1 MVSYAKFNYKTASL
15 ASDFGF
21 DLAVKWFGDKA
32 INELPK
38 FKKGK
43 KVGKTKGSIVWKKVF
58 KGGWVRTGSYDFD
71 SGTADGYVEQ
81 RVNQIIGKC
90 LLIEVWGGSPDTHLE
105 AQELIKGLKNE
116 VMTLATKFKVTT
128 TTPEPTVTTPTETND
143 GELDRNDRGNVTW
156 AYEMLLRGQKDE
168 AKKMLHKVVGDFIK
182 DRKAG
187 K

>member
-1 MVSYAKFNYKTASL
+1 MDNTKRETFRRLLDSR
-15 ASDFGF
+15 
-21 DLAVKWFGDKA
+21 
-32 INELPK
+32 LPK
-38 FKKGK
+38 AHKSIKLLGNLSRKGQ
-43 KVGKTKGSIVWKKVF
+43 
-58 KGGWVRTGSYDFD
+58 YE
-71 SGTADGYVEQ
+71 Y
-81 RVNQIIGKC
+81 
-90 LLIEVWGGSPDTHLE
+90 THLE

-128 TTPEPTVTTPTETND
+128 TPPEPTATAPTETTE
-143 GELDRNDRGNVTW
+143 GALDRNDRGNVTW

>member
-1 MVSYAKFNYKTASL
+1 MDNTKRETFRRLLDSR
-15 ASDFGF
+15 
-21 DLAVKWFGDKA
+21 
-32 INELPK
+32 LPK
-38 FKKGK
+38 THKSIKLLGNLSRKGQ
-43 KVGKTKGSIVWKKVF
+43 
-58 KGGWVRTGSYDFD
+58 YE
-71 SGTADGYVEQ
+71 Y
-81 RVNQIIGKC
+81 
-90 LLIEVWGGSPDTHLE
+90 THLE

>member
-1 MVSYAKFNYKTASL
+1 MDNTKRETFRRLLDSR
-15 ASDFGF
+15 
-21 DLAVKWFGDKA
+21 
-32 INELPK
+32 LPK
-38 FKKGK
+38 AHKSIKLLGNLSRKGQ
-43 KVGKTKGSIVWKKVF
+43 
-58 KGGWVRTGSYDFD
+58 YE
-71 SGTADGYVEQ
+71 Y
-81 RVNQIIGKC
+81 
-90 LLIEVWGGSPDTHLE
+90 THLE

-128 TTPEPTVTTPTETND
+128 TTPEPIATAPDTPTE
-143 GELDRNDRGNVTW
+143 GALDRNDRGNVTW

>member
-1 MVSYAKFNYKTASL
+1 MDNTKRETFRRLLDSR
-15 ASDFGF
+15 
-21 DLAVKWFGDKA
+21 
-32 INELPK
+32 LPK
-38 FKKGK
+38 AHKSIKLLGNLSRKGQYEY
-43 KVGKTKGSIVWKKVF
+43 T
-58 KGGWVRTGSYDFD
+58 
-71 SGTADGYVEQ
+71 
-81 RVNQIIGKC
+81 N
-90 LLIEVWGGSPDTHLE
+90 LE

-128 TTPEPTVTTPTETND
+128 TTPEPIATAPTETTE
-143 GELDRNDRGNVTW
+143 GALDRNDRGNVTW

>member
-1 MVSYAKFNYKTASL
+1 MDNTKRETFRRLLDSR
-15 ASDFGF
+15 
-21 DLAVKWFGDKA
+21 
-32 INELPK
+32 LPK
-38 FKKGK
+38 AHKSIKLLGNLSRKGQ
-43 KVGKTKGSIVWKKVF
+43 
-58 KGGWVRTGSYDFD
+58 YE
-71 SGTADGYVEQ
+71 Y
-81 RVNQIIGKC
+81 
-90 LLIEVWGGSPDTHLE
+90 THLE

-128 TTPEPTVTTPTETND
+128 TTPEPTATAPTETTE
-143 GELDRNDRGNVTW
+143 GALDRNDRGNVTW